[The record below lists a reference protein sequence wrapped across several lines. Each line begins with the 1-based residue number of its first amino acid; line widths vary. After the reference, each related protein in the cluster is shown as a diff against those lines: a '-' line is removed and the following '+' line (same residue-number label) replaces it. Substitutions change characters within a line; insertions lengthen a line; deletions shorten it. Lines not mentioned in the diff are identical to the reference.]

1 MRTVIG
7 VLQCEQFID
16 QGICFPVGHLVISL
30 YRSLTC
36 HGGQSGSKDS
46 NGSLSFSEA
55 RLSSIFQKKFFL
67 RKTVQIGRD
76 CIDTVF
82 LTAKWFNLKSKIL
95 EIFTVSLKKSFFLK
109 IQGYDQ
115 RRTEILGFYCLLTK
129 PFYETLIIN
138 LFMCRML
145 VDNIEA
151 VVKFDKPVSLEDLA
165 DQTVARFSRF
175 PREGGC
181 RTFPSA

>member
-46 NGSLSFSEA
+46 KWILILLRSK
-55 RLSSIFQKKFFL
+55 IVKHFQKKFFF

-82 LTAKWFNLKSKIL
+82 LTAKRLNLKSKIL
-95 EIFTVSLKKSFFLK
+95 EILTVSLKKSFFLK

-115 RRTEILGFYCLLTK
+115 RRAEVLGFYCLLTK
-129 PFYETLIIN
+129 PFYETFIIN

-145 VDNIEA
+145 VDNK
-151 VVKFDKPVSLEDLA
+151 KFILKLNKPISIKNLS
-165 DQTVARFSRF
+165 DQLMTASGFRSKKFLLK
-175 PREGGC
+175 
-181 RTFPSA
+181 

>member
-16 QGICFPVGHLVISL
+16 QRICFPVGHLVIPL
-30 YRSLTC
+30 YRSFTC

-46 NGSLSFSEA
+46 KWILIL
-55 RLSSIFQKKFFL
+55 LSSKIVKHFQKKFFL

-82 LTAKWFNLKSKIL
+82 LTAKWLNLKSKIL
-95 EIFTVSLKKSFFLK
+95 KVLTVCFKKSLFLK

-115 RRTEILGFYCLLTK
+115 RRAEVLGFCCL
-129 PFYETLIIN
+129 
-138 LFMCRML
+138 
-145 VDNIEA
+145 
-151 VVKFDKPVSLEDLA
+151 
-165 DQTVARFSRF
+165 
-175 PREGGC
+175 
-181 RTFPSA
+181 

>member
-1 MRTVIG
+1 MSSSSIKA
-7 VLQCEQFID
+7 FAS
-16 QGICFPVGHLVISL
+16 PVGHLVISL

-46 NGSLSFSEA
+46 KWILILLRSK
-55 RLSSIFQKKFFL
+55 IVKHFQKKFFL

-129 PFYETLIIN
+129 TFFYETLIIKPFSCAACWSIIKKFI
-138 LFMCRML
+138 LKTEQASKYQKSVRSADDGFGIQEQE
-145 VDNIEA
+145 VSPQIIPAA
-151 VVKFDKPVSLEDLA
+151 VV
-165 DQTVARFSRF
+165 
-175 PREGGC
+175 
-181 RTFPSA
+181 